1 MTKTWI
7 DLSTPIHDDM
17 LIFPG
22 DPTFSWQQ
30 VIFISK
36 GDVCNLSRMEMG
48 CHTGTHLDSP
58 RHMLADG
65 AIIEDFDIN
74 QLCGEAYV
82 AEIITDGDITADHLQ
97 HADIPSGV
105 QRLLLRTKNTERGLL
120 NPPFEADFC
129 AFDLSAAEWLVSK
142 GIRFIGL
149 DFLTIEHSPDQSFPV
164 HKCMLG
170 SGMAIIEGVATGHA
184 PLGMVDLVCAPMRL
198 LKAEGAPCRVLVRE
212 L

>member
-1 MTKTWI
+1 MTRPWI
-7 DLSTPIHDDM
+7 DLSIPIYDDM

-36 GDVCNLSRMEMG
+36 GDVCNLSCMELG

-65 AIIEDFDIN
+65 SVIEDFDIN

-82 AEIITDGDITADHLQ
+82 VQIDTCGDITAELLEQ
-97 HADIPSGV
+97 ARIPVGIE
-105 QRLLLRTKNTERGLL
+105 RLLLRTNNTTRGLL
-120 NPPFEADFC
+120 NPPFYPDFC
-129 AFDLSAAEWLVSK
+129 AFDLSAAEWLVSR
-142 GIRFIGL
+142 GIRVTGL
-149 DFLTIEHSPDQSFPV
+149 DFLTIEHSADQTFPV

-170 SGMAIIEGVATGHA
+170 SGMAIIEGVSMKHA
-184 PLGMVDLVCAPMRL
+184 PVGRVELICAPMRL